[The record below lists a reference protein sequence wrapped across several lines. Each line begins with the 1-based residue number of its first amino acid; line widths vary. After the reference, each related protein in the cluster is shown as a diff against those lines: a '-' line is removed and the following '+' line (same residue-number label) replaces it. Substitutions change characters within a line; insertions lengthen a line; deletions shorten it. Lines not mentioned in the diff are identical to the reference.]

1 MDDILR
7 KRLSE
12 QELELYDRFDGRAG
26 IAGHFVVWPAIAGA
40 ISYSGSRYLPAMICL
55 VIVLIA
61 FPVLLIMGKKA
72 KRLRELAENR
82 YAGIMGH
89 KTYDSARQQTDRKR
103 RPTNEP
109 Y

>member
-12 QELELYDRFDGRAG
+12 QEIELYDRYDRRAS

-40 ISYSGSRYLPAMICL
+40 ISYSGSRYLPATICL
-55 VIVLIA
+55 VIVLVA
-61 FPVLLIMGKKA
+61 FPVLLIMGKQA
-72 KRLRELAENR
+72 RRLRELAESR

-89 KTYDSARQQTDRKR
+89 QTDANDSR
-103 RPTNEP
+103 
-109 Y
+109 